1 MYVLLEFSW
10 ELATKHTDLRAVG
23 PSRASAFFTMEV
35 CIPSQHG
42 KPKLPGIVQC
52 CGAASLGAVHSA
64 GAKEALTAILS
75 KPSLQPPMQF
85 IQGCC
90 TQQDPASNN

>member
-1 MYVLLEFSW
+1 M
-10 ELATKHTDLRAVG
+10 
-23 PSRASAFFTMEV
+23 SAFFTTEV
-35 CIPSQHG
+35 CIPSQHI
-42 KPKLPGIVQC
+42 KPKLLGLVQC
-52 CGAASLGAVHSA
+52 WCDAVSLGAVHSA

-75 KPSLQPPMQF
+75 EQSLQPPMQF